1 VSSINLGLSSLVGSS
16 SGDVVSK
23 IKTIMEEKKE
33 SLGSEIVR
41 SIFDKHLNAVL
52 FTVVTVT
59 YLIINRK

>member
-1 VSSINLGLSSLVGSS
+1 
-16 SGDVVSK
+16 
-23 IKTIMEEKKE
+23 MEEQKKE